1 MRKMKNKI
9 KKPITRRFFFYIVFL
24 IVLSNVLLSLII
36 SAIFRNSMGRQTTEA
51 SISLLQRNLENV
63 NEYLKGIDDIANSLI
78 YNQDLIDLVKRK
90 ENTLADRDLLNSI
103 FSIFYQSRND
113 LKLIIYKES
122 EPDKAY
128 SIYSGSGLAETGDF
142 HRSEWYRKIS
152 QSSQNRIMV
161 SNQVSAY
168 TDGERNEFA
177 HVMIYKIKDR
187 YSDSCIGYLRVDID
201 LQNLKK
207 YFISDY
213 ENIDGTSI
221 YDGEGNLLFQDKMV
235 VKIPWGTALG
245 ETGVYLHQDSS
256 YITVYGNV
264 SDIGWKMAFCVD
276 KEKIFRDLDYIMVV
290 LVGILLFV
298 ILITSLC
305 SGRLFSIVTD
315 NFKRLVAGM
324 ESVKQGNLDTQ
335 VEIVRDDEVGVL
347 IDEFNGTVRTLNKLM
362 EEVEKKQILLKEVEI
377 KALQQQ
383 INPHFIFN
391 ILETIMGLASEGL
404 DDKVIT
410 VCQGMSSM
418 LRYNIS
424 FQNSTR
430 LENEI
435 VQMKNYIKL
444 MQIRFENRFE
454 VFCDIDERCLN
465 AEFVKFTLQPLVENS
480 ISHGLSECVSGGLIR
495 ILIQRQE
502 DMVAISIYDNG
513 SGIEEGRLEEINR
526 KIHETIENPLEYVE
540 QYNGLG
546 LMNVNLRLR
555 MHFKEQYHIEIF
567 SKDRKGTCIY
577 IKIPYIEV

>member
-1 MRKMKNKI
+1 MKNKI

-36 SAIFRNSMGRQTTEA
+36 SAIFRNSMGRQATEA

-480 ISHGLSECVSGGLIR
+480 ISHGLSAVSYTHLR
-495 ILIQRQE
+495 AV
-502 DMVAISIYDNG
+502 MVDCAMGFSPFCLLFAFIISLLYAYYK
-513 SGIEEGRLEEINR
+513 L
-526 KIHETIENPLEYVE
+526 L
-540 QYNGLG
+540 
-546 LMNVNLRLR
+546 
-555 MHFKEQYHIEIF
+555 
-567 SKDRKGTCIY
+567 
-577 IKIPYIEV
+577 